1 VCNNAKLRDFIASNV
16 DKATAA
22 QYSKSISQIRT
33 DGSADAD
40 GMVMQKE
47 ELNKQ
52 ESVRSVINGA
62 AVAVGVVVALVVIFI
77 LVRRRKKTI
86 E

>member
-22 QYSKSISQIRT
+22 KYSESISQIRA

-62 AVAVGVVVALVVIFI
+62 AVAVGVVIALIVIFI

>member
-1 VCNNAKLRDFIASNV
+1 
-16 DKATAA
+16 
-22 QYSKSISQIRT
+22 
-33 DGSADAD
+33 
-40 GMVMQKE
+40 MVMQKE

-86 E
+86 R